1 MNAEQA
7 AVAAR
12 TGNVAAVDDVNVV
25 DHKGDSLLMLAAYHG
40 QVNAVVD
47 LLRRGARNTRNV
59 RGLSS
64 LDGAAFKGDVAVIE
78 AIVAAGIDVNE
89 AGPDG
94 RTPLMWAAAF
104 NRTAAVERLLAAGAN
119 ANVVDNVGRA
129 AVDHATGM
137 GAVDVVALLTAQMR
151 SA

>member
-47 LLRRGARNTRNV
+47 LLRRGARNTRNPND
-59 RGLSS
+59 GIYNSLSTN
-64 LDGAAFKGDVAVIE
+64 DKAALTLQASTTIGGYAGVINLG
-78 AIVAAGIDVNE
+78 VK
-89 AGPDG
+89 
-94 RTPLMWAAAF
+94 
-104 NRTAAVERLLAAGAN
+104 
-119 ANVVDNVGRA
+119 VG
-129 AVDHATGM
+129 
-137 GAVDVVALLTAQMR
+137 
-151 SA
+151 